1 MNISVVSRQA
11 LKAVANETT
20 ANKLHICRKVVI
32 DLEKNPEEVSTR
44 VCGDL
49 RKVLTSVKESPES
62 FAEQVAQAG
71 ALLLRVR
78 DIDPRRLKRIA
89 EDEVEDEVTD
99 ETEIVAGT
107 SASDVSKSLPL
118 TIDGIHQVIRKFAGA
133 LPCDAPLD

>member
-1 MNISVVSRQA
+1 MNIASNARDA
-11 LKAVANETT
+11 LRAVANES
-20 ANKLHICRKVVI
+20 AENKIHRCRKVII
-32 DLEKNPEEVSTR
+32 DLEKSPEEVSHR

-49 RKVLTSVKESPES
+49 RKVLTSVKESTES

-71 ALLLRVR
+71 ALLLRVK

-89 EDEVEDEVTD
+89 EDEVEDEVTG

-133 LPCDAPLD
+133 LPCD